1 MVAAISICVLITG
14 IFAIHIAALGILRL
28 LLVRTRARPTNPT
41 TPSTAALINETR
53 ERKPV
58 AVDQESFIPMPDHL
72 KSHTDMI
79 AWMTKE
85 LPRLIEGVPTKP
97 HGP

>member
-1 MVAAISICVLITG
+1 MVGAISISILIIG
-14 IFAIHIAALGILRL
+14 IFAIHIAALGMLE

-41 TPSTAALINETR
+41 APSTAALINETR
-53 ERKPV
+53 KRKPV